1 MANQTSINDQLVEP
15 SPGGMNGSPPKRVA
29 ANFSELA
36 SDVARLV
43 ELQAA
48 MLKAD
53 LVASYRK
60 LTRGIILIAA
70 GVAVALGSIPVLL
83 MAVAAVLNTAFDLGW
98 AASAA
103 IAGGCGL
110 LIAIVAAYV
119 GLSAARQTQPL
130 TRSIREFKS
139 NMVWL
144 KDVLTRD
151 QARSA

>member
-1 MANQTSINDQLVEP
+1 MANQTTINDQLLESTP
-15 SPGGMNGSPPKRVA
+15 EEMNGSPPKRVA

-36 SDVARLV
+36 GDVARLV

-53 LVASYRK
+53 VLASYRK
-60 LTRGIILIAA
+60 LTRGLILIAA
-70 GVAVALGSIPVLL
+70 GAAVAIGSIPVLL
-83 MAVAAVLNTAFDLGW
+83 VAVAAVLNAAFDLGW
-98 AASAA
+98 AGSAA
-103 IAGGCGL
+103 IAGATGL
-110 LIAIVAAYV
+110 LIATIAAYV
-119 GLSAARQTQPL
+119 GVSAARSSQPL
-130 TRSIREFKS
+130 TRSMREFKR